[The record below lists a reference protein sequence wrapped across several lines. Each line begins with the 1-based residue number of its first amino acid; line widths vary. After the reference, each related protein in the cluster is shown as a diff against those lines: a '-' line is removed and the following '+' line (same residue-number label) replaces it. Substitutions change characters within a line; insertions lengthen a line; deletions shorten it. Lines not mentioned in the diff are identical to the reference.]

1 MWGVF
6 MKFQMFDKRDIYE
19 IFMQLALTDIPVFVC
34 IFAGAT
40 LFGVEFCKQLT
51 IMFAL
56 INTILGIILI
66 VMKMSYER
74 SEWNERHR

>member
-1 MWGVF
+1 

-34 IFAGAT
+34 IFASAT

-51 IMFAL
+51 IIFAL
-56 INTILGIILI
+56 INIIIGIMLI
-66 VMKMSYER
+66 CMKISYER
-74 SEWNERHR
+74 SEQSERHR